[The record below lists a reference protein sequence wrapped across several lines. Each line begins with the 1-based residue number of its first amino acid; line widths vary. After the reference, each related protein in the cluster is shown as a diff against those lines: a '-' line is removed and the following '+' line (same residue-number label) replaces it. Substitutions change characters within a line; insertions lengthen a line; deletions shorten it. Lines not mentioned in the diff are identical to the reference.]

1 MNAHPLTCTSATV
14 LGAAVTVQIATTASG
29 ATSYGPHP
37 AATITAG
44 LLALAVVM
52 TWYLLT
58 ARGLSAPDRDRVHR
72 AVCGTTPVAA
82 TGYTLALGAALW
94 SAAAGS
100 LVLTVVSAMSGA
112 LAYTLAPLYDDSGFR
127 PPHGAGLLTAVATIA
142 GLGILLVL
150 AS

>member
-1 MNAHPLTCTSATV
+1 VRSSYVAAHV
-14 LGAAVTVQIATTASG
+14 YFATTASG

-44 LLALAVVM
+44 LLTLAVVM
-52 TWYLLT
+52 SWYLLP
-58 ARGLSAPDRDRVHR
+58 ARGRTTRDRDRVHR
-72 AVCGTTPVAA
+72 AVCGMTPVAA

-100 LVLTVVSAMSGA
+100 LVLTVVSGMSGA
-112 LAYTLAPLYDDSGFR
+112 LVYTLAPLNDDSGFR
-127 PPHGAGLLTAVATIA
+127 PPHVAGLLTAVATIA